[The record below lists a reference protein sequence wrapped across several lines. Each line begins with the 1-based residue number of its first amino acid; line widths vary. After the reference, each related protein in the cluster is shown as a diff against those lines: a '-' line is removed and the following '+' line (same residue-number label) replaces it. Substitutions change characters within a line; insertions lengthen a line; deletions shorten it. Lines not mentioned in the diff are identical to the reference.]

1 MTRMKYERFVGQ
13 FPVRLG
19 RKKRR
24 QEILGIGKRNLKQNH
39 KYNRRSNKKNP
50 QCLSVSFAC
59 FEVMTYYRENLANKI
74 LPYLQIKV
82 AGRQLFSKV

>member
-1 MTRMKYERFVGQ
+1 MTRMKYERFGGQ
-13 FPVRLG
+13 LPVRLG

-82 AGRQLFSKV
+82 AWASTLQ